1 MKIKPLYDNIVVELK
16 EQNETTKSGFF
27 LPSSSEKYVTAKVLA
42 TGCGVDDK
50 MLVKEGDVVLFPA
63 NAVIKAKVNG
73 EEVSIITQS
82 DVLAVVE

>member
-42 TGCGVDDK
+42 AGCGVDGK
-50 MLVKEGDVVLFPA
+50 MLVKEDDVVLFPA
-63 NAVIKAKVNG
+63 NSVIKAKVNG

>member
-1 MKIKPLYDNIVVELK
+1 MKIKPLYDNIVVELN

-27 LPSSSEKYVTAKVLA
+27 LPSSSEKYVTAKVLSA
-42 TGCGVDDK
+42 GCGVDGK

-63 NAVIKAKVNG
+63 NAVIKAKVND

>member
-27 LPSSSEKYVTAKVLA
+27 LTSSSEKYVTAKVLEA
-42 TGCGVDDK
+42 GCGVDDK

>member
-1 MKIKPLYDNIVVELK
+1 MKIKPLYDNIV
-16 EQNETTKSGFF
+16 
-27 LPSSSEKYVTAKVLA
+27 LA
-42 TGCGVDDK
+42 AGCGVDDK

>member
-27 LPSSSEKYVTAKVLA
+27 LPSSSEKYVTAKVLTA
-42 TGCGVDDK
+42 GCGVDDK
-50 MLVKEGDVVLFPA
+50 ILVKEGDVVLFPA
-63 NAVIKAKVNG
+63 NAVIKAKENG

>member
-42 TGCGVDDK
+42 AGCGVDDK
-50 MLVKEGDVVLFPA
+50 MHVKEGDVVLFPA

-73 EEVSIITQS
+73 EEVAMIRQS
-82 DVLAVVE
+82 DVLAVIE

>member
-1 MKIKPLYDNIVVELK
+1 MKIKPLYDNIVVELN

-27 LPSSSEKYVTAKVLA
+27 LPSSSEKYVTAKVLSA
-42 TGCGVDDK
+42 GCGVDGK

>member
-27 LPSSSEKYVTAKVLA
+27 LPSSSEKYVTAKVLVA
-42 TGCGVDDK
+42 GCGVDDK